1 MGRLKAALIR
11 EYEDN
16 PVSLRTAKFSLFFK
30 GDAVLAEISYFHDHG
45 RELTLSLLRYLEI
58 ERQKRLKW

>member
-16 PVSLRTAKFSLFFK
+16 PVSSLINK
-30 GDAVLAEISYFHDHG
+30 ILIHIIEYRIRALC
-45 RELTLSLLRYLEI
+45 LLLFLI
-58 ERQKRLKW
+58 G

>member
-16 PVSLRTAKFSLFFK
+16 PVREAN
-30 GDAVLAEISYFHDHG
+30 DALQYN
-45 RELTLSLLRYLEI
+45 TLQANNANPRPQL
-58 ERQKRLKW
+58 